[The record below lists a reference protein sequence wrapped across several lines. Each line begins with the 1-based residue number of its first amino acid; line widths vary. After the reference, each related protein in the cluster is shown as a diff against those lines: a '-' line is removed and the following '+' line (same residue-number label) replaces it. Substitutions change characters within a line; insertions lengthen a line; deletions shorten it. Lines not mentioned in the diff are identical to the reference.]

1 MKDKKQTLIDPPAEP
16 DTDELHVDQSAEQ
29 PEPEQPGQPEQQS
42 EPEQPEPEQSEL
54 DDDDTAT
61 NPVPA
66 QRLAD
71 QIQTEL
77 PPDEQP
83 PAKRGRGRPR
93 KAPEPPA
100 PAPAPT
106 PEPAKPAAKAAK
118 KKPPLPDL
126 GAAVA
131 PQLDPKRREQL
142 DAVKGLLQ
150 LQASKIASLACLAI
164 GWEPLNNEES
174 LLVDAEFEG
183 WSPPEE
189 MRKVVVVGIV
199 ALPRALGDNRVRRA
213 IGMPLIGSAGDAPAA
228 RAAEVAASVQPPPP
242 VVQPQPSQP
251 EPQPEPQR
259 VDDELRAP
267 DVSAASPSPVFA
279 AAGPVRVPKG
289 FV

>member
-1 MKDKKQTLIDPPAEP
+1 MTQVEIPDVLINEEPAP
-16 DTDELHVDQSAEQ
+16 TDADELHAELADEVDATDDSDAVETE
-29 PEPEQPGQPEQQS
+29 PEPEQAS
-42 EPEQPEPEQSEL
+42 
-54 DDDDTAT
+54 
-61 NPVPA
+61 NPIPA
-66 QRLAD
+66 QRLAE

-93 KAPEPPA
+93 KAAPEPQPEPPTA
-100 PAPAPT
+100 
-106 PEPAKPAAKAAK
+106 PEPQPVRPAASRSRKAA
-118 KKPPLPDL
+118 KPPLPDI

-131 PQLDPKRREQL
+131 PQLDAKRREQL

-164 GWEPLNNEES
+164 GWEPLNSEES
-174 LLVDAEFEG
+174 VLVDAEFEG
-183 WSPPEE
+183 WAPPEE
-189 MRKVVVVGIV
+189 MRKAVVIGIV

-213 IGMPLIGSAGDAPAA
+213 IGMPLLGVAGDAPAA

-242 VVQPQPSQP
+242 VV
-251 EPQPEPQR
+251 EPVQQQAPASQPEPQR

-267 DVSAASPSPVFA
+267 DVTAAVSPIFA
-279 AAGPVRVPKG
+279 AAGPVKVPKG

>member
-1 MKDKKQTLIDPPAEP
+1 MTQVEIPDVLINDEPAAP
-16 DTDELHVDQSAEQ
+16 DTDELHAELADEVDATDDAEAVETE
-29 PEPEQPGQPEQQS
+29 PEPEQAS
-42 EPEQPEPEQSEL
+42 
-54 DDDDTAT
+54 
-61 NPVPA
+61 NPIPA
-66 QRLAD
+66 QRLAE

-93 KAPEPPA
+93 KATPEPQPEPPTA
-100 PAPAPT
+100 PEPP
-106 PEPAKPAAKAAK
+106 PAKPAASRSRKAAK
-118 KKPPLPDL
+118 LPLPDI

-131 PQLDPKRREQL
+131 PQLDAKRREQL

-164 GWEPLNNEES
+164 GWEPLNSEES
-174 LLVDAEFEG
+174 VLVDAEFEG
-183 WSPPEE
+183 WTPPEE
-189 MRKVVVVGIV
+189 MRKVVVIGIV

-213 IGMPLIGSAGDAPAA
+213 IGMPLLGAAGDAPAA

-242 VVQPQPSQP
+242 VV
-251 EPQPEPQR
+251 EPVQQQAPASQPEPQR

-267 DVSAASPSPVFA
+267 DVTAAVSPIFA
-279 AAGPVRVPKG
+279 AAGPVKVPKG